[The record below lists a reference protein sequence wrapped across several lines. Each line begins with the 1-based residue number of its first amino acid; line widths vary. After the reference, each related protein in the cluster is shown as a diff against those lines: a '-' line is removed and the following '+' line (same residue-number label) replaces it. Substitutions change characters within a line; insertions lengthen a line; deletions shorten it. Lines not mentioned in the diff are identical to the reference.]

1 MSEMSE
7 MSLLYTGKV
16 RNVYELNN
24 KYLLLEAT
32 DRTSGFNKHICDIK
46 NKGVL
51 LNMMSSFWFNK
62 TKDIIPNHLIYAD
75 DRYSIVKKCTPFK
88 IEVVVR
94 GYITGN
100 TETSLWTHYK
110 NGFRNYC
117 GVVFPDG
124 LVKNQKLE
132 YPVVTPTT
140 KDENDRPITPEE
152 IVSGG
157 FMTQEQMDYVFGKAL
172 ELYNFGSEYAES
184 KGLLLVDTKYEFGI
198 DMNNNIILIDEV
210 HTCDSSR
217 YWLKDTYETRLLE
230 GVSPDKFDKDQV
242 RDWVKTQCDPY
253 KDSIPTPPEGVINL
267 VYNSY
272 YRFYKKLTGLNLVF
286 NNKNLNNVLTDY
298 GNDINKEKKVVILY
312 GSQKDETFINNICYN
327 LNKFN
332 IEFSK
337 YEASA
342 HKKPHLLLKIL
353 EKYKDNK
360 LVWITVAGR
369 SNALS
374 GVVAAQTKQPCIAC
388 PPFQDKLD
396 IFTNINSSLQM
407 PSDVPVM
414 TVVDPYNAVVA
425 ANKILEL

>member
-1 MSEMSE
+1 MKI
-7 MSLLYTGKV
+7 LYTGKV
-16 RNVYELNN
+16 RNVYDLNN

-62 TKDIIPNHLIYAD
+62 TQNIIPNHLIYAD
-75 DRYSIVKKCTPFK
+75 DRYSIVKRCTPFK

-110 NGFRNYC
+110 NGSRNYC

-157 FMTQEQMDYVFGKAL
+157 FMTQEQMDYIFGKAL
-172 ELYNFGSEYAES
+172 ELYNFGYKYAES
-184 KGLLLVDTKYEFGI
+184 KGLLLVDTKYEFGL

-217 YWLKDTYETRLLE
+217 YWLKDTYEQKFKD
-230 GVSPDKFDKDQV
+230 GKSPDKFDKDQV

-286 NNKNLNNVLTDY
+286 NNKNLNNVLTGY
-298 GNDINKEKKVVILY
+298 CNDINKEKKVVILY
-312 GSQKDETFINNICYN
+312 GSQKDETFINNICFN

-342 HKKPHLLLKIL
+342 HKKPHILLKVL
-353 EKYKDNK
+353 DKYKDHK

-374 GVVAAQTKQPCIAC
+374 GVVAAQTEQPCIAC
-388 PPFQDKLD
+388 PPFQDKVDML
-396 IFTNINSSLQM
+396 TNVHSSLQM
-407 PSDVPVM
+407 PSSVPVM
-414 TVVDPYNAVVA
+414 TVLDPYNAVLA
-425 ANKILEL
+425 ANRILELL

>member
-1 MSEMSE
+1 MKI
-7 MSLLYTGKV
+7 LYTGKV
-16 RNVYELNN
+16 RNVYDLNN

-62 TKDIIPNHLIYAD
+62 TQNIIPNHLIYAD
-75 DRYSIVKKCTPFK
+75 DRYSIVKRCTPFK

-110 NGFRNYC
+110 NGSRNYC

-217 YWLKDTYETRLLE
+217 YWLKDTYETKLRE

-286 NNKNLNNVLTDY
+286 NNKNLNNVLTGY
-298 GNDINKEKKVVILY
+298 CNDINKEKKVVILY
-312 GSQKDETFINNICYN
+312 GSQKDETFINNICFN

-342 HKKPHLLLKIL
+342 HKKPHILLKVL
-353 EKYKDNK
+353 DKYKDHK

-374 GVVAAQTKQPCIAC
+374 GVVAAQTEQPCIAC
-388 PPFQDKLD
+388 PPFQDKVDML
-396 IFTNINSSLQM
+396 TNVHSSLQM
-407 PSDVPVM
+407 PSSVPVM
-414 TVVDPYNAVVA
+414 TVLDPYNAVLA
-425 ANKILEL
+425 ANRILELL

>member
-110 NGFRNYC
+110 NGSRNYC

-140 KDENDRPITPEE
+140 KDDNDRPITPE
-152 IVSGG
+152 
-157 FMTQEQMDYVFGKAL
+157 
-172 ELYNFGSEYAES
+172 
-184 KGLLLVDTKYEFGI
+184 
-198 DMNNNIILIDEV
+198 
-210 HTCDSSR
+210 
-217 YWLKDTYETRLLE
+217 
-230 GVSPDKFDKDQV
+230 
-242 RDWVKTQCDPY
+242 
-253 KDSIPTPPEGVINL
+253 
-267 VYNSY
+267 
-272 YRFYKKLTGLNLVF
+272 
-286 NNKNLNNVLTDY
+286 
-298 GNDINKEKKVVILY
+298 
-312 GSQKDETFINNICYN
+312 
-327 LNKFN
+327 
-332 IEFSK
+332 
-337 YEASA
+337 
-342 HKKPHLLLKIL
+342 
-353 EKYKDNK
+353 
-360 LVWITVAGR
+360 
-369 SNALS
+369 
-374 GVVAAQTKQPCIAC
+374 
-388 PPFQDKLD
+388 
-396 IFTNINSSLQM
+396 
-407 PSDVPVM
+407 
-414 TVVDPYNAVVA
+414 
-425 ANKILEL
+425 

>member
-1 MSEMSE
+1 MKI
-7 MSLLYTGKV
+7 LYTGKV
-16 RNVYELNN
+16 RNVYDLNN

-62 TKDIIPNHLIYAD
+62 TQNIIPNHLIYAD
-75 DRYSIVKKCTPFK
+75 DRYSIVKRCTPFK

-110 NGFRNYC
+110 NGSRNYC

-157 FMTQEQMDYVFGKAL
+157 FMTQPQMDYVFGKAL
-172 ELYNFGSEYAES
+172 ELYNFGYNYAEN
-184 KGLLLVDTKYEFGI
+184 KGLLLVDTKYEFGL

-217 YWLKDTYETRLLE
+217 YWLKDTYEQKFKD
-230 GVSPDKFDKDQV
+230 GKSPDKFDKDQV

-286 NNKNLNNVLTDY
+286 NNKTLNNVLTDY
-298 GNDINKEKKVVILY
+298 GNDLNKEKKVVILY
-312 GSQKDETFINNICYN
+312 GSQKDETFINNICFN

-342 HKKPHLLLKIL
+342 HKKPHILLKVL
-353 EKYKDNK
+353 DKYKDHK

-374 GVVAAQTKQPCIAC
+374 GVVAAQTEQPCIAC
-388 PPFQDKLD
+388 PPFQDKVDML
-396 IFTNINSSLQM
+396 TNVHSSLQM
-407 PSDVPVM
+407 PSSVPVM
-414 TVVDPYNAVVA
+414 TVLDPYNAVLA
-425 ANKILEL
+425 ANRILELL

>member
-1 MSEMSE
+1 MSAAK
-7 MSLLYTGKV
+7 LLYTGKV
-16 RNVYELNN
+16 RNVYELDNRH
-24 KYLLLEAT
+24 LLLEAT
-32 DRTSGFNKHICDIK
+32 DRTSGFNKYICDIN

-51 LNMMSSFWFNK
+51 LNMMSDFWFEK
-62 TKDIIPNHLIYAD
+62 TKHIIPNHLIYAD

-110 NGFRNYC
+110 NGSRVYC
-117 GVVFPDG
+117 GILFPDG

-132 YPVVTPTT
+132 FPVVTPTT
-140 KDENDRPITPEE
+140 KDDNDRPITPEE
-152 IVSGG
+152 IVSGN
-157 FMTQEQMDYVFGKAL
+157 FMTQEQMEYVFNKAL
-172 ELYNFGSEYAES
+172 ELYNFGSEYAETR
-184 KGLLLVDTKYEFGI
+184 GLLLVDTKYEFGL

-217 YWLKDTYETRLLE
+217 YWLKDTYDEKFRNGE
-230 GVSPDKFDKDQV
+230 SPEKFDKDQV

-253 KDSIPTPPEGVINL
+253 TQDIPIPPNNIINL

-272 YRFYKKLTGLNLVF
+272 YRFYKKLTGLELVY
-286 NNKNLNNVLTDY
+286 NNKTVENILSNYELV
-298 GNDINKEKKVVILY
+298 NDKEKKVVILY
-312 GSQKDETFINNICYN
+312 GSKTDESFVNKICYN
-327 LNKFN
+327 LNKFD

-342 HKKPHLLLKIL
+342 HKKPKLLLKVL
-353 EKYKDNK
+353 EKYEGQK

-388 PPFQDKLD
+388 PPFQDKID
-396 IFTNINSSLQM
+396 IFTNVNSSLQM
-407 PSDVPVM
+407 PSNVPVM
-414 TVVDPYNAVVA
+414 TVLDPYNAVLA
-425 ANKILEL
+425 ANKILDL

>member
-1 MSEMSE
+1 MSE

-16 RNVYELNN
+16 RNVYDLNN

-110 NGFRNYC
+110 NGSRNYC

-172 ELYNFGSEYAES
+172 ELYNFGYKYAES
-184 KGLLLVDTKYEFGI
+184 KGLLLVDTKYEFGL

-217 YWLKDTYETRLLE
+217 YWLKDTYEQKFKD
-230 GVSPDKFDKDQV
+230 GKSPDKFDKDQV

-253 KDSIPTPPEGVINL
+253 KDSIPTPPESVINL

-272 YRFYKKLTGLNLVF
+272 YKFYTRLTGSELQF
-286 NNKNLNNVLTDY
+286 NNKSINTVLQD
-298 GNDINKEKKVVILY
+298 NPLKIDKDKNVVILY
-312 GSQKDETFINNICYN
+312 GSSKDEEFVNKICSYLNLYNIS
-327 LNKFN
+327 F
-332 IEFSK
+332 EK

-342 HKKPHLLLKIL
+342 HKKPQILLKIL
-353 EKYKDNK
+353 QKYKGNK
-360 LVWITVAGR
+360 LVWITIAGR

-374 GVVAAQTKQPCIAC
+374 GVVAAQTEQPCIAC
-388 PPFQDKLD
+388 PPFQDKVDML
-396 IFTNINSSLQM
+396 TNVHSSLQM
-407 PSDVPVM
+407 PSFVPVM
-414 TVVDPYNAVVA
+414 TVIDPYNAVLA
-425 ANKILEL
+425 ANRILEL

>member
-1 MSEMSE
+1 MNAAK
-7 MSLLYTGKV
+7 LLYTGKV
-16 RNVYELNN
+16 RNVYELDNRH
-24 KYLLLEAT
+24 LLLEAT
-32 DRTSGFNKHICDIK
+32 DRTSGFNKYICDIN

-51 LNMMSSFWFNK
+51 LNMMSDFWFEK
-62 TKDIIPNHLIYAD
+62 TKHIIPNHLIYAD

-110 NGFRNYC
+110 NGSRVYC
-117 GVVFPDG
+117 GILFPDG

-132 YPVVTPTT
+132 FPVVTPTT
-140 KDENDRPITPEE
+140 KDDNDRPITPEE
-152 IVSGG
+152 IVSGN
-157 FMTQEQMDYVFGKAL
+157 FMTQEQMEYVFNKAL
-172 ELYNFGSEYAES
+172 ELYNFGSEYAETR
-184 KGLLLVDTKYEFGI
+184 GLLLVDTKYEFGL

-217 YWLKDTYETRLLE
+217 YWLKDTYDEKFRNGE
-230 GVSPDKFDKDQV
+230 SPEKFDKDQV

-253 KDSIPTPPEGVINL
+253 TQDIPIPPNNIINL

-272 YRFYKKLTGLNLVF
+272 YRFYKKLTGLELVY
-286 NNKNLNNVLTDY
+286 NNKTVENILSNYELV
-298 GNDINKEKKVVILY
+298 NDKEKKVVILY
-312 GSQKDETFINNICYN
+312 GSKTDESFVNKICYN
-327 LNKFN
+327 LNKFD

-342 HKKPHLLLKIL
+342 HKKPKLLLKVL
-353 EKYKDNK
+353 EKYEGQK

-388 PPFQDKLD
+388 PPFQDKID
-396 IFTNINSSLQM
+396 IFTNVNSSLQM
-407 PSDVPVM
+407 PSNVPVM
-414 TVVDPYNAVVA
+414 TVLDPYNAVLA
-425 ANKILEL
+425 ANKILDL

>member
-1 MSEMSE
+1 MTDLK
-7 MSLLYTGKV
+7 LLYNGKV
-16 RNVYELNN
+16 RNVYDLNN
-24 KYLLLEAT
+24 NLLLLEAT
-32 DRTSGFNKHICDIK
+32 DRTSGFNKHICEIP

-51 LNMMSSFWFNK
+51 LNKMSQFWFNK
-62 TKDIIPNHLIYAD
+62 TRHIIPNHLIYSD
-75 DRYSIVKKCTPFK
+75 DRYSIVRKCKPFK
-88 IEVVVR
+88 VEVIVR

-110 NGFRNYC
+110 NGSRNYC
-117 GVVFPDG
+117 GVVFPEG

-140 KDENDRPITPEE
+140 KDDNDRPITPQE
-152 IVSGG
+152 IVDSGL
-157 FMTQEQMDYVFGKAL
+157 MTEDQMRYIFKKAL
-172 ELYNFGSEYAES
+172 ELYKFGAEYAENRD
-184 KGLLLVDTKYEFGI
+184 LLLVDTKYEFGL
-198 DMNNNIILIDEV
+198 DRNNNILLIDEV

-217 YWLKDTYETRLLE
+217 YWLKNTYLQKMVNGE
-230 GVSPDKFDKDQV
+230 SPDKFDKDQV

-253 KDSIPTPPEGVINL
+253 TEEIPEPPKNIIDL

-272 YRFYKKLTGLNLVF
+272 YRFYKKLTDEDIYY
-286 NNKNLNNVLTDY
+286 NNKTITDIINDTINLT
-298 GNDINKEKKVVILY
+298 NKNKKVVVLY
-312 GSQKDETFINNICYN
+312 GSPKDEGFINKLCYD

-332 IEFSK
+332 IEYSR

-342 HKKPHLLLKIL
+342 HKKPELLLKVL
-353 EKYKDNK
+353 KKYEDQK

-374 GVVAAQTKQPCIAC
+374 GVVAAQSQKPCIAC

-407 PSDVPVM
+407 PSNVPVM
-414 TVVDPYNAVVA
+414 TVLDPYNAVLS

>member
-1 MSEMSE
+1 MSSTK
-7 MSLLYTGKV
+7 LLYTGKV

-24 KYLLLEAT
+24 KHLLLEAT
-32 DRTSGFNKHICDIK
+32 DRTSGFNKYICDIT

-51 LNMMSSFWFNK
+51 LNMMSDFWFEK
-62 TKDIIPNHLIYAD
+62 TKHIIPNHLIYAD

-110 NGFRNYC
+110 NGSRVYC
-117 GVVFPDG
+117 GVLFPDG

-132 YPVVTPTT
+132 FPVVTPTT
-140 KDENDRPITPEE
+140 KDDNDRPITPEE
-152 IVSGG
+152 IVNGG
-157 FMTQEQMDYVFGKAL
+157 FMTQDQMEYIFGKAL

-184 KGLLLVDTKYEFGI
+184 RGLLLVDTKYEFGL

-217 YWLKDTYETRLLE
+217 YWLKDTYHEKFRNGE
-230 GVSPDKFDKDQV
+230 SPEKFDKDQV

-253 KDSIPTPPEGVINL
+253 TQDIPIPPNNIINL

-272 YRFYKKLTGLNLVF
+272 YRFYKKLTGLELVY
-286 NNKNLNNVLTDY
+286 NNKNVENILFDY
-298 GNDINKEKKVVILY
+298 KLSDDKEKKVVILY
-312 GSQKDETFINNICYN
+312 GSNKDESFVNKICYN
-327 LNKFN
+327 LNKFV

-342 HKKPHLLLKIL
+342 HKKPKLLLKVL
-353 EKYKDNK
+353 EKYENK
-360 LVWITVAGR
+360 KIVWITVAGR

-414 TVVDPYNAVVA
+414 TVLDPYNAVLA
-425 ANKILEL
+425 ANKILDL

>member
-1 MSEMSE
+1 MSKMCN
-7 MSLLYTGKV
+7 MYLLYTGKV

-110 NGFRNYC
+110 NGSRNYC

-217 YWLKDTYETRLLE
+217 YWLKDTYETKLRE

-286 NNKNLNNVLTDY
+286 NNKNLNNVLTGY
-298 GNDINKEKKVVILY
+298 CNDINKEKKVVILY

-342 HKKPHLLLKIL
+342 HKKPHLLLKVL
-353 EKYKDNK
+353 DKYKDNK

-414 TVVDPYNAVVA
+414 TVVDPYNAVLA

>member
-1 MSEMSE
+1 MSKMSN
-7 MSLLYTGKV
+7 MYLLYTGKV

-110 NGFRNYC
+110 NGSRNYC

-217 YWLKDTYETRLLE
+217 YWLKDTYETKLRE

-286 NNKNLNNVLTDY
+286 NNKNLNNVLTGY
-298 GNDINKEKKVVILY
+298 CNDINKEKKVVILY

-342 HKKPHLLLKIL
+342 HKKPHLLLKVL
-353 EKYKDNK
+353 DKYKDNK

-414 TVVDPYNAVVA
+414 IVVDPYNAVLA